1 MKIAQLFENDIE
13 EARRGNWGR
22 EQSHATGQQL
32 GRDIAAG
39 LSAADQ
45 QAAIQRGQAQAT
57 QGQAQADLQARL
69 AQRKAQKAAAPAAT
83 AAAPAQ
89 QTQPAAEPTQQAQ
102 PDAAQ
107 AAPAGEPAQQTEP
120 KKSIGQRIAGAVGGV
135 SKAIGAVGGGI
146 AGAKQQLQKGY
157 QTGKAA
163 VTGQG
168 APAKEPAQAAPR
180 RSAPVSFASAPSG
193 GQAAPAQAAGG
204 TAPARSGNAISQLT
218 SRVDALEKAVGIAE
232 EFTFESKFLGMKI

>member
-57 QGQAQADLQARL
+57 QGQDQADLQARL

-146 AGAKQQLQKGY
+146 VGAGQQLKKGY
-157 QTGKAA
+157 QTGKVA
-163 VTGQG
+163 VGGGQ
-168 APAKEPAQAAPR
+168 
-180 RSAPVSFASAPSG
+180 SAPSQAASS
-193 GQAAPAQAAGG
+193 QAAPASAGSSQPAQTGGSQAAGG
-204 TAPARSGNAISQLT
+204 GGNTIARLA

-232 EFTFESKFLGMKI
+232 TYKFESKYLGILI